1 MWRAVN
7 GWAVGKVLLYV
18 KEAIGVLG
26 VAGMLNATKDQPA
39 NTEEQKPD
47 SGLHRFSDLLFQ
59 QPTSSL
65 VSMYFKKTSQE
76 VSEQ

>member
-18 KEAIGVLG
+18 KEAIGVIG
-26 VAGMLNATKDQPA
+26 VAGMLNATKGQPA

-47 SGLHRFSDLLFQ
+47 SVLHRFSDLLFQ

-65 VSMYFKKTSQE
+65 VSRYLKKKLPKK
-76 VSEQ
+76 